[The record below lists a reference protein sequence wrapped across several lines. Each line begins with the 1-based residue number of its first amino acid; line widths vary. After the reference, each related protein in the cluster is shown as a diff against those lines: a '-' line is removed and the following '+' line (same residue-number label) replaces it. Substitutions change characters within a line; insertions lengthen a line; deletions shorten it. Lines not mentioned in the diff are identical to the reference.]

1 MNFSGKRVFVNIIA
15 NIQEEREREENFG
28 ESPAS
33 QVDIVTNN
41 LKTWFYLVG
50 IFSKQKRSSLPPESS
65 PADSQ
70 LSSSPQPFKK
80 TKTI

>member
-1 MNFSGKRVFVNIIA
+1 MNFFLVNIIT

-33 QVDIVTNN
+33 QVDIMTNI

-50 IFSKQKRSSLPPESS
+50 IFSKQEEITTTTTSV
-65 PADSQ
+65 
-70 LSSSPQPFKK
+70 
-80 TKTI
+80 TT